1 MNLLSDFITHC
12 IFDIDGVFT
21 NGKFGYNSNGKIFK
35 LFGAHDHDGLKL
47 LKRNNVAITTITADS
62 KGYSINK
69 KRMDDMNIPIEL
81 VSEENR
87 FEWFKSRNDLNKIFF
102 MGDSIFDSQCMNLVY
117 LSCAP
122 ANACD
127 LAISHADFVT
137 KREGGNGAVLEAVQ
151 NIFLTFKI
159 KLFK

>member
-1 MNLLSDFITHC
+1 MNLLNEFITHC

-21 NGKFGYNSNGKIFK
+21 NGKFGYSNNGKIFK

-69 KRMDDMNIPIEL
+69 KRMEDMDVLIEL
-81 VSEENR
+81 VPEENR
-87 FEWFKSRNDLNKIFF
+87 LEWFKSRNDLDKIFF
-102 MGDSIFDSQCMNLVY
+102 MGDSIYDSHCMKLVY

-122 ANACD
+122 ANACN
-127 LAISHADFVT
+127 LAISNADFVT
-137 KREGGNGAVLEAVQ
+137 KREGGNGAVLEAVLRL
-151 NIFLTFKI
+151 FSTFKI
-159 KLFK
+159 KLF